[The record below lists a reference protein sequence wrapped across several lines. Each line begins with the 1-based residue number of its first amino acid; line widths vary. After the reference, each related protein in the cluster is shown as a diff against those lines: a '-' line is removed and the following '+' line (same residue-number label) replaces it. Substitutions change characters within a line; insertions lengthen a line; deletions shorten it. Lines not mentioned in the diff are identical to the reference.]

1 MYKCSEKVKENVTQ
15 PSVSVQA
22 VPLPAVSD
30 FVYRNKKNNNC
41 FIGTCEGWHVHK
53 PPLRSSI
60 TV

>member
-30 FVYRNKKNNNC
+30 FVYRNKKKQLLYWN
-41 FIGTCEGWHVHK
+41 
-53 PPLRSSI
+53 L
-60 TV
+60 